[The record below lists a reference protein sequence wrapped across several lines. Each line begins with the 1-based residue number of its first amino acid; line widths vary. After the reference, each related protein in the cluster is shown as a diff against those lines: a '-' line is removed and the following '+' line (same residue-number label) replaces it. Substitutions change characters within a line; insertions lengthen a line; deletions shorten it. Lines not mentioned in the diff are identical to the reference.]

1 MRAIIPLP
9 DRRPGRTEI
18 AMSGADFGQF
28 VNSFFPVH
36 VSPPSVMRHA
46 AFLLVG
52 SLLLTGSAL
61 AKDAPLR
68 TAEQRFSSLS
78 AAEEP
83 SFRRHVVP
91 LISRAGCSGREC
103 HGSFQGRGGFQLSL
117 FGYDFEKDHKQM
129 TVNADGDEKQ
139 VRINREQPEKSL
151 LLTKGTNEEAHKGK
165 ERYKKGSWE
174 YNLMLKWIQAGA
186 KSDVEA
192 TGEFGHLEITPKEIV
207 FKRPGEKVQLRVLA
221 HWKDGTVED
230 VTQLTRFR
238 SNDDSVSTISATG
251 MVEAKDKGDTH
262 IVAFYDNG
270 VHPIPVMLPVSDKVG
285 PKYPQVATASKVD
298 ELVVGKL
305 RKLGIVPS
313 ETCTDT
319 EFLRRVS
326 LDLVGTLPTPDQITS
341 FLADKSPSKRA
352 AKIDELLKTP
362 AYAAWWATKLSDFL
376 GNNPRVLRGNGQNN
390 YGERFSRQW
399 YDWMKERIA
408 KNEPYDQMMAG
419 IILATGRT
427 KPGQTYEEFARE
439 MSGYFRTENPLNF
452 VERPNMPYFWQR
464 SNLQKAEEKA
474 LAFSHSFLGVRIECA
489 QCHKHPFDQWTQND
503 FKSFQAFFEGVRYA
517 SKGGGGKSAAPGE
530 TVTYASLTKEIR
542 DAVPASTNKNQNMQ
556 RELAAEFEKRVKA
569 GEPAPWQEVFAE
581 VRDTKGKLSE
591 REIERMKK
599 QNPNFDGRVLT
610 PKILGGEE
618 VMLKEFPDP
627 RAPLM
632 EWLRSPKNPYFAKA
646 WVNRVWAT
654 YFHRGLVEPADDMNL
669 ANPPV
674 NEELMDYLAD
684 GFVKSGYNMAWLH
697 KEVLT
702 SATYQRSWKPNDTN
716 KGDEKNFSRFVIRRL
731 PAEVVVDGITQATL
745 STERIGKFR
754 DEIEA
759 RAIGPNANAG
769 RAGNGGKGGGSNYSL
784 NIFGK
789 PVRETNCDCERTTD
803 PTLLQTLFTRNDP
816 ELLNALEQSKGAGW
830 VDEIRKA
837 TTTASPA
844 RAKGDIAQL
853 EGLIRKMEFKLKENP
868 ARREQM
874 EAELKAAKEKLA
886 KLQPS
891 PAATKPTTA
900 NLDDYINLVFLRTVS
915 RPPTATEIEK
925 ARADLAAATSPSE
938 GVRELLWAMLNTREF
953 MVNH

>member
-1 MRAIIPLP
+1 
-9 DRRPGRTEI
+9 
-18 AMSGADFGQF
+18 
-28 VNSFFPVH
+28 
-36 VSPPSVMRHA
+36 MRHA
-46 AFLLVG
+46 APLLIL
-52 SLLLTGSAL
+52 SLVLTGSVL

-68 TAEQRFSSLS
+68 TAEQRFTHLT

-91 LISRAGCSGREC
+91 LISRAGCNGREC
-103 HGSFQGRGGFQLSL
+103 HGSFQGRGGFELSL
-117 FGYDFEKDHKQM
+117 FGYDFDKDLKEM
-129 TVNADGDEKQ
+129 TQDADGGEKS
-139 VRINREQPEKSL
+139 VRINKEAPTKSL

-174 YNLMLKWIQAGA
+174 YNLMLKWIQGGA

-251 MVEAKDKGDTH
+251 LVESKDKGDTH

-270 VHPIPVMLPVSDKVG
+270 VHPVPVMLPVSDKVG
-285 PKYPQVATASKVD
+285 AKYPQVATGSKVD
-298 ELVVGKL
+298 ELVVAKL

-313 ETCTDT
+313 ATCTDT

-326 LDLVGTLPTPDQITS
+326 LDLIGTLPTPDEITS

-352 AKIDELLKTP
+352 AKVDELLKTP
-362 AYAAWWATKLSDFL
+362 AYAAWWTTKLSDFL
-376 GNNPRVLRGNGQNN
+376 GNNARVLRGNGQIN

-399 YDWMKERIA
+399 YDWMKERVA

-419 IILATGRT
+419 IILASGRT
-427 KPGQTYEEFARE
+427 KEGQSYEEFSKE
-439 MSGYFRTENPLNF
+439 MSGYFRAESPLNF
-452 VERPNMPYFWQR
+452 ADRATMPYFWQR
-464 SNLQKAEEKA
+464 QNLQKAEEKA

-489 QCHKHPFDQWTQND
+489 QCHKHPFDQWTMND
-503 FKSFQAFFEGVRYA
+503 FKSFQAFFEGVKYGN
-517 SKGGGGKSAAPGE
+517 KPTPKSSDE
-530 TVTYASLTKEIR
+530 KITYVSLTKEIR
-542 DAVPASTNKNQNMQ
+542 EAIPASTNKNANIQ

-581 VRDTKGKLSE
+581 ARDQRKLSQ
-591 REIERMKK
+591 RELEQMKK
-599 QNPNFDGRVLT
+599 RNPNFDGRVLT
-610 PKILGGEE
+610 PKVLGGEE

-646 WVNRVWAT
+646 WVNRVWAS

-684 GFVKSGYNMAWLH
+684 GFVKHGYNMAWLH
-697 KEVLT
+697 KEILT
-702 SATYQRSWKPNDTN
+702 SATYQRSWQPNDTN
-716 KGDEKNFSRFVIRRL
+716 KHDEKNFSRFVLRRL

-745 STERIGKFR
+745 ATTRIGKFR
-754 DEIEA
+754 DEIET
-759 RAIGPNANAG
+759 RAIGPTANAG
-769 RAGNGGKGGGSNYSL
+769 RNGKGASTYSL

-816 ELLNALEQSKGAGW
+816 ELLAALEQSKGAAW

-837 TTTASPA
+837 TTPA
-844 RAKGDIAQL
+844 NAARSKGDIAQL
-853 EGLIRKMEFKLKENP
+853 ESLIRKLESKLKDSTG
-868 ARREQM
+868 RREQF
-874 EAELKAAKEKLA
+874 EAELKSAKDKLA
-886 KLQPS
+886 KLVPS
-891 PAATKPTTA
+891 PATAKPTPA
-900 NLDDYINLVFLRTVS
+900 NLDDYITQVFLRTVS
-915 RPPTATEIEK
+915 RPPTATEFEK
-925 ARADLAAATSPSE
+925 ARADLTAANSTAE

>member
-1 MRAIIPLP
+1 
-9 DRRPGRTEI
+9 
-18 AMSGADFGQF
+18 
-28 VNSFFPVH
+28 
-36 VSPPSVMRHA
+36 MRHA
-46 AFLLVG
+46 ALLLIG
-52 SLLLTGSAL
+52 SLLLTGSVL

-68 TAEQRFSSLS
+68 TAEQRFANLA

-91 LISRAGCSGREC
+91 LVSRAGCNGREC
-103 HGSFQGRGGFQLSL
+103 HGAFAGQGGFQLSL
-117 FGYDFEKDHKQM
+117 FGYDFDKDLKEM
-129 TVNADGDEKQ
+129 TQDADGGEKEL
-139 VRINREQPEKSL
+139 RINKENPAKSL

-192 TGEFGHLEITPKEIV
+192 TGDFGHLEITPKEIV
-207 FKRPGEKVQLRVLA
+207 FKKPGDKVQIRVLA

-238 SNDDSVSTISATG
+238 SNDDSVSVISPTG
-251 MVEAKDKGDTH
+251 LVEAKDKGDTH

-270 VHPIPVMLPVSDKVG
+270 VHPIPVMLPVSDQVG
-285 PKYPQVATASKVD
+285 PKYPKLATASKVD
-298 ELVVGKL
+298 EHVVGKL

-326 LDLVGTLPTPDQITS
+326 LDLVGTLPTPDEITS
-341 FLADKSPSKRA
+341 FLADKSPSKRS
-352 AKIDELLKTP
+352 AKIDQLLKTP

-427 KPGQTYEEFARE
+427 KPDQTYEEFARE
-439 MSGYFRTENPLNF
+439 MSGYFRAENPLNF

-464 SNLQKAEEKA
+464 QNLQKAEEKA

-503 FKSFQAFFEGVRYA
+503 FKSFQAFFEGVTYS
-517 SKGGGGKSAAPGE
+517 SKPLPKGSEEK
-530 TVTYASLTKEIR
+530 VTYASLTKEIR
-542 DAVPASTNKNQNMQ
+542 ALVPPDPKGGNNQKA
-556 RELAAEFEKRVKA
+556 LGAEFEKRVKA
-569 GEPAPWQEVFAE
+569 GEPAPWQEVFATIKDG
-581 VRDTKGKLSE
+581 RKLSE
-591 REIERMKK
+591 REIEQMKK
-599 QNPNFDGRVLT
+599 RNPNFDGRVMT

-632 EWLRSPKNPYFAKA
+632 QWLRSAKNPYFAKA

-684 GFVKSGYNMAWLH
+684 GFVKNGFNMVWLH
-697 KEVLT
+697 KEILN

-716 KGDEKNFSRFVIRRL
+716 KGDDKNFSRFVIRRL

-754 DEIEA
+754 DDIET

-769 RAGNGGKGGGSNYSL
+769 RAGKGASNYSL

-853 EGLIRKMEFKLKENP
+853 EGLIRKLEFKLKENP
-868 ARREQM
+868 DRREQM
-874 EAELKAAKEKLA
+874 AAELKGAKEKLA
-886 KLQPS
+886 KLQPA
-891 PAATKPTTA
+891 PTATKPTTA
-900 NLDDYINLVFLRTVS
+900 HVDDYINQVFLRTVS

-925 ARADLAAATSPSE
+925 ARADLAAATSPAE

>member
-1 MRAIIPLP
+1 MRTA
-9 DRRPGRTEI
+9 
-18 AMSGADFGQF
+18 A
-28 VNSFFPVH
+28 SFLIGTL
-36 VSPPSVMRHA
+36 A
-46 AFLLVG
+46 LTATLV
-52 SLLLTGSAL
+52 

-68 TAEQRFSSLS
+68 TPEQRFADISK
-78 AAEEP
+78 AEEP

-91 LISRAGCSGREC
+91 LISRAGCNGREC

-117 FGYDFEKDHKQM
+117 FGYDFDKDLKQM

-139 VRINREQPEKSL
+139 VRIDREHPEKSL
-151 LLTKGTNEEAHKGK
+151 LLTKGTNEEPHKGK

-174 YNLMLKWIQAGA
+174 YNLMLKWIKGGA
-186 KSDVEA
+186 KADVEA
-192 TGEFGHLEITPKEIV
+192 TGDFDRLEITPQEIV
-207 FKRPGEKVQLRVLA
+207 FKKAGDKVQLRVLA

-238 SNDDSVSTISATG
+238 SNDDSVSTISLSG
-251 MVEAKDKGDTH
+251 VVEAKDKGDTH

-270 VHPIPVMLPVSDKVG
+270 VHPISVMLPVSDKVG
-285 PKYPQVATASKVD
+285 PKYPKVATASKVD
-298 ELVVGKL
+298 EQVVGKL
-305 RKLGIVPS
+305 QKLGIIPS
-313 ETCTDT
+313 EICTDT

-326 LDLVGTLPTPDQITS
+326 LDLTGTLPTPDQITA
-341 FLADKSPSKRA
+341 FLSDKSAGKRT
-352 AKIDELLKTP
+352 AKVDELLKTP
-362 AYAAWWATKLSDFL
+362 AYAAWWTTKLSDFL

-390 YGERFSRQW
+390 YGDRFSRQW
-399 YDWMKERIA
+399 YDWMKERVA

-439 MSGYFRTENPLNF
+439 MSGYFRAENPLNF
-452 VERPNMPYFWQR
+452 AERPNMPYFWQR
-464 SNLQKAEEKA
+464 QNLQKAEEKA

-503 FKSFQAFFEGVRYA
+503 FKSFQAFFEGVSFG
-517 SKGGGGKSAAPGE
+517 SKGGGGGKGGGGAPGTPGE
-530 TVTYASLTKEIR
+530 TVTYASLTKAIK
-542 DAVPASTNKNQNMQ
+542 DAVPPDPKGGNNQKA
-556 RELAAEFEKRVKA
+556 LGGEFERRVKA
-569 GEPAPWQEVFAE
+569 GEPAPWQEVYAT
-581 VRDTKGKLSE
+581 VRDSKGKLSE
-591 REIERMKK
+591 RELEQMKK
-599 QNPNFDGRVLT
+599 KNPNFDGRVMT
-610 PKILGGEE
+610 PRVLGGEE
-618 VMLKEFPDP
+618 VMLKEYPDP

-632 EWLRSPKNPYFAKA
+632 DWLRSAKNPYFAKA

-674 NEELMDYLAD
+674 NEGLMDYLAE
-684 GFVKSGYNMAWLH
+684 GFVKNGYNMAWLH
-697 KEVLT
+697 REILN

-716 KGDEKNFSRFVIRRL
+716 KNDEKNFSRFVIRRL

-745 STERIGKFR
+745 GSERLASFR
-754 DEIEA
+754 DDIEN

-769 RAGNGGKGGGSNYSL
+769 KGGKGASNYSL

-816 ELLNALEQSKGAGW
+816 ELLGALEQAKGGAFIEE
-830 VDEIRKA
+830 VRKA
-837 TTTASPA
+837 TSPA
-844 RAKGDIAQL
+844 QSRNKGDNKNDPGQL
-853 EGLIRKMEFKLKENP
+853 EGLIRKLETKLKDNP
-868 ARREQM
+868 ERKELQ
-874 EAELKAAKEKLA
+874 AELKEAKDRLA
-886 KLQPS
+886 KIQPS
-891 PAATKPTTA
+891 PSAEKRAPA
-900 NLDDYINLVFLRTVS
+900 SADDYITQVFLRTVS

-925 ARADLAAATSPSE
+925 ARVDIGAANSTSE

>member
-1 MRAIIPLP
+1 MRPPAILLAIFL
-9 DRRPGRTEI
+9 
-18 AMSGADFGQF
+18 
-28 VNSFFPVH
+28 
-36 VSPPSVMRHA
+36 VSASV
-46 AFLLVG
+46 
-52 SLLLTGSAL
+52 SLG
-61 AKDAPLR
+61 KDAPLR
-68 TAEQRFSSLS
+68 TPEERFASL
-78 AAEEP
+78 AKAEEP

-117 FGYDFEKDHKQM
+117 FGYDFDKDWKQL

-151 LLTKGTNEEAHKGK
+151 LLTKGTNEEPHKGK

-174 YNLMLKWIQAGA
+174 YNLMLKWIQTGA

-192 TGEFGHLEITPKEIV
+192 TGDFERLEIFPKEIV
-207 FKRPGEKVQLRVLA
+207 FKRLGEKVQLRVLA

-238 SNDDSVSTISATG
+238 SNDDSVSTISMTG
-251 MVEAKDKGDTH
+251 VVEAKDRGDTH

-270 VHPIPVMLPVSDKVG
+270 VHPIPVILPVSDKTG
-285 PKYPQVATASKVD
+285 SKYPRLATPSKVD
-298 ELVVGKL
+298 EMVVAKL
-305 RKLGIVPS
+305 QKLGIVPS
-313 ETCTDT
+313 EACTDT

-326 LDLVGTLPTPDQITS
+326 LDVTGTLPTPDQITA
-341 FLADKSPSKRA
+341 FLSDKSPSKRA
-352 AKIDELLKTP
+352 AKVDELLKTP

-399 YDWMKERIA
+399 YDWMNQRIA

-439 MSGYFRTENPLNF
+439 MSGYFRAENPLSF
-452 VERPNMPYFWQR
+452 AERPNMPYFWQR
-464 SNLQKAEEKA
+464 QNLQKAEEKA

-503 FKSFQAFFEGVRYA
+503 FKSFQAFFEGVSYG
-517 SKGGGGKSAAPGE
+517 SKGGGGKGAPGVPGE
-530 TVTYASLTKEIR
+530 TVTYASLTKEIKE
-542 DAVPASTNKNQNMQ
+542 AVPPDPKGGNNQKA
-556 RELAAEFEKRVKA
+556 LGSEFERRVKA
-569 GEPAPWQEVFAE
+569 GEPAPWQEVYATI
-581 VRDTKGKLSE
+581 RDSKSKLSE
-591 REIERMKK
+591 REIEQMKK
-599 QNPNFDGRVLT
+599 RNPNFDGRVLT
-610 PKILGGEE
+610 PRVLGGEE
-618 VMLKEFPDP
+618 VMLKEYPDP

-674 NEELMDYLAD
+674 NEELMDYLAS
-684 GFVKSGYNMAWLH
+684 GFVKNGYNMAWLH
-697 KEVLT
+697 KEILN

-716 KGDEKNFSRFVIRRL
+716 KNDEKNFSRFVIRRL

-745 STERIGKFR
+745 GSERIATFR
-754 DEIEA
+754 DDIEN

-769 RAGNGGKGGGSNYSL
+769 RSGKGASNYSL

-816 ELLNALEQSKGAGW
+816 ELLSALEQAKGGAF
-830 VDEIRKA
+830 VEEVRKA
-837 TTTASPA
+837 TGGSQN
-844 RAKGDIAQL
+844 RNKGEVAQL
-853 EGLIRKMEFKLKENP
+853 EPLIRKLEMKLKDNP
-868 ARREQM
+868 ERKDLA
-874 EAELKAAKEKLA
+874 AELKQAKERLGKM
-886 KLQPS
+886 QP
-891 PAATKPTTA
+891 TA
-900 NLDDYINLVFLRTVS
+900 GDKRAPVNADDYITQVFLRTVS

-925 ARADLAAATSPSE
+925 ARADIAAANSPSE

>member
-1 MRAIIPLP
+1 MRNVL
-9 DRRPGRTEI
+9 
-18 AMSGADFGQF
+18 
-28 VNSFFPVH
+28 
-36 VSPPSVMRHA
+36 A
-46 AFLLVG
+46 ALLGFLTLTF
-52 SLLLTGSAL
+52 SLA
-61 AKDAPLR
+61 AKDAPFR
-68 TAEQRFSSLS
+68 TPEQRFTDLTK
-78 AAEEP
+78 AEEP

-91 LISRAGCSGREC
+91 LISRAGCNGREC

-117 FGYDFEKDHKQM
+117 FGYDFDKDLKQM

-139 VRINREQPEKSL
+139 VRINRELPEKSL
-151 LLTKGTNEEAHKGK
+151 LLTKGTNEEPHKGK

-174 YNLMLKWIQAGA
+174 YNMVLKWIQRGA

-192 TGEFGHLEITPKEIV
+192 TGDFDRLEISPKEVV
-207 FKRPGEKVQLRVLA
+207 FKKAGDKVQLRVLA
-221 HWKDGTVED
+221 YWKDGTVED

-238 SNDDSVSTISATG
+238 SNDDSVSTISLSGVA
-251 MVEAKDKGDTH
+251 EAKDKGDTQ

-270 VHPIPVMLPVSDKVG
+270 VHPVSVMLPVSEKVG
-285 PKYPQVATASKVD
+285 PKYPKLATASKVD
-298 ELVVGKL
+298 EHVVTKL
-305 RKLGIVPS
+305 AKLGIIPS

-326 LDLVGTLPTPDQITS
+326 LDLVGTLPTPDEINS
-341 FLADKSPSKRA
+341 FLADKSPTKRA
-352 AKIDELLKTP
+352 TKIDELLKTP

-376 GNNPRVLRGNGQNN
+376 GNNARVLRGNGQNN
-390 YGERFSRQW
+390 YGDKFSRQW
-399 YDWMKERIA
+399 YDWMQQRLA

-419 IILATGRT
+419 IILASGRT

-439 MSGYFRTENPLNF
+439 MSGYFRDEKPLNF
-452 VERPNMPYFWQR
+452 ADRPNMPYFWQR
-464 SNLQKAEEKA
+464 QNLQKAEEKA

-503 FKSFQAFFEGVRYA
+503 FKSFQAFFEGVTYG
-517 SKGGGGKSAAPGE
+517 SKGGGGKGAPSVPGE
-530 TVTYASLTKEIR
+530 AVTFASLTKEIK
-542 DAVPASTNKNQNMQ
+542 DAVPADPKNGNNQKA
-556 RELAAEFEKRVKA
+556 LGGEFERRVKA
-569 GEPAPWQEVFAE
+569 GEPAPWQEVYAT
-581 VRDTKGKLSE
+581 VRDSKGKLSE
-591 REIERMKK
+591 REIEQMKK
-599 QNPNFDGRVLT
+599 KNPNFEGRVLT
-610 PKILGGEE
+610 PRILGGEE

-632 EWLRSPKNPYFAKA
+632 DWLRSAKNPYFAKA
-646 WVNRVWAT
+646 WVNRVWAS

-674 NEELMDYLAD
+674 NGELMDYLAE

-697 KEVLT
+697 KEVLN

-716 KGDEKNFSRFVIRRL
+716 KNDEKNFSRFVIRRL

-745 STERIGKFR
+745 GSERLVAFR
-754 DEIEA
+754 DDIEN

-769 RAGNGGKGGGSNYSL
+769 KGVKGASNYSL

-816 ELLNALEQSKGAGW
+816 ELLSALEQAKGGGFIE
-830 VDEIRKA
+830 EIRKA
-837 TTTASPA
+837 TSPA
-844 RAKGDIAQL
+844 QGRNKGDKLDAGKVEELIKKL
-853 EGLIRKMEFKLKENP
+853 ESKMKVNPGNKETVAALKE
-868 ARREQM
+868 
-874 EAELKAAKEKLA
+874 AKERLA

-891 PAATKPTTA
+891 PVAEKRAPVNADT
-900 NLDDYINLVFLRTVS
+900 YITQVFLRTVS

-925 ARADLAAATSPSE
+925 ARVDIAAANSTAE

>member
-1 MRAIIPLP
+1 
-9 DRRPGRTEI
+9 
-18 AMSGADFGQF
+18 
-28 VNSFFPVH
+28 
-36 VSPPSVMRHA
+36 MRHA
-46 AFLLVG
+46 ALLLVQ
-52 SLLLTGSAL
+52 SLILTGSVY
-61 AKDAPLR
+61 AKEAPLR
-68 TAEQRFSSLS
+68 TPEQRFGSLA

-117 FGYDFEKDHKQM
+117 FGYDFDKDHKQM

-151 LLTKGTNEEAHKGK
+151 LLTKGTNEEPHKGK

-174 YNLMLKWIQAGA
+174 YNLMLKWIKAGA
-186 KSDVEA
+186 KADVEA
-192 TGEFGHLEITPKEIV
+192 TGEFSHLEITPKEIV
-207 FKRPGEKVQLRVLA
+207 FKKTGEKVQLRVLA

-238 SNDDSVSTISATG
+238 SNDDSVSVISPAG
-251 MVEAKDKGDTH
+251 VVEAKDKGDTH

-285 PKYPQVATASKVD
+285 TKYPKLASASGSKVD
-298 ELVVGKL
+298 EHVTAKL
-305 RKLGIVPS
+305 QKLGIIPS
-313 ETCTDT
+313 EVCTDT
-319 EFLRRVS
+319 EFLRRVT
-326 LDLVGTLPTPDQITS
+326 LDLIGTLPTPDEVTS
-341 FLADKSPSKRA
+341 FLADKSANKRA
-352 AKIDELLKTP
+352 AKVDQLLKTP

-376 GNNPRVLRGNGQNN
+376 GNNARVLRGNGQNN
-390 YGERFSRQW
+390 YGDRFSRQW

-439 MSGYFRTENPLNF
+439 MSSYFRSENPVTF
-452 VERPNMPYFWQR
+452 AERPNMPYFWQR

-503 FKSFQAFFEGVRYA
+503 FKSFQAFFEGVSYGN
-517 SKGGGGKSAAPGE
+517 KGGGGKGAPGVPGE
-530 TVTYASLTKEIR
+530 TVTYASLQKEIR

-569 GEPAPWQEVFAE
+569 GEPAPWQEVFAT
-581 VRDTKGKLSE
+581 VRPPSKISP
-591 REIERMKK
+591 RELEQMKK
-599 QNPNFDGRVLT
+599 KNPNFDGRVLT
-610 PKILGGEE
+610 PKVLGGEE
-618 VMLKEFPDP
+618 VMLNEFPDP

-632 EWLRSPKNPYFAKA
+632 EWLRSAKNPYFAKA

-674 NEELMDYLAD
+674 NEALMDYLAD
-684 GFVKSGYNMAWLH
+684 GFVAKGYDMAWLH
-697 KEVLT
+697 REILT

-716 KGDEKNFSRFVIRRL
+716 RNDEKNFSRFVIRRL

-745 STERIGKFR
+745 GSERIGKFR
-754 DEIEA
+754 DEIES

-769 RAGNGGKGGGSNYSL
+769 RAGNGKGGSNYSL

-816 ELLNALEQSKGAGW
+816 EVLSALDQGKGGAF
-830 VDEIRKA
+830 VEEVRKA
-837 TTTASPA
+837 TAPPSS
-844 RAKGDIAQL
+844 RKGDKADAVQLQGFIAKA
-853 EGLIRKMEFKLKENP
+853 ESKLKSSPDNKGL
-868 ARREQM
+868 Q
-874 EAELKAAKEKLA
+874 AELKQAKEKLA
-886 KLQPS
+886 KLQGG
-891 PAATKPTTA
+891 PAPEEKRAPINA
-900 NLDDYINLVFLRTVS
+900 DEYITQVFLRTVS
-915 RPPTATEIEK
+915 RPPTASEFEK
-925 ARADLAAATSPSE
+925 ARADLAAASSPAE

>member
-1 MRAIIPLP
+1 MRP
-9 DRRPGRTEI
+9 
-18 AMSGADFGQF
+18 
-28 VNSFFPVH
+28 
-36 VSPPSVMRHA
+36 A
-46 AFLLVG
+46 ALLLVG
-52 SLLLTGSAL
+52 SLVLTGSVL

-91 LISRAGCSGREC
+91 LISRAGCNGREC
-103 HGSFQGRGGFQLSL
+103 HGSFQGRGGFELSL
-117 FGYDFEKDHKQM
+117 FGYDFEKDLKEM
-129 TVNADGDEKQ
+129 TQDADGGEKQ
-139 VRINREQPEKSL
+139 VRINREHPEKSL
-151 LLTKGTNEEAHKGK
+151 LLLKGTNEEPHKGK

-192 TGEFGHLEITPKEIV
+192 TGEFGRLEVTPKEIV
-207 FKRPGEKVQLRVLA
+207 FKRAGEKVQLRVLA

-251 MVEAKDKGDTH
+251 LVESKDKGDTH

-270 VHPIPVMLPVSDKVG
+270 VTPIPVMLPVSDKVG
-285 PKYPQVATASKVD
+285 PKYPPVATASKVD
-298 ELVVGKL
+298 ELVVEKL

-313 ETCTDT
+313 GVCTDT

-326 LDLVGTLPTPDQITS
+326 LDLIGTLPTPDEITR
-341 FLADKSPSKRA
+341 FLADNSAGKRA
-352 AKIDELLKTP
+352 AKVDELLKTP
-362 AYAAWWATKLSDFL
+362 AYAAWWTTKLSDFL
-376 GNNPRVLRGNGQNN
+376 GNNARVLRGNGQNN

-399 YDWMKERIA
+399 YDWMKERVA
-408 KNEPYDQMMAG
+408 RNEPYDQMMAG
-419 IILATGRT
+419 IILASGRT
-427 KPGQTYEEFARE
+427 KEGQTYEEFAKE
-439 MSGYFRTENPLNF
+439 MSGYFRAENPLNF
-452 VERPNMPYFWQR
+452 AERPTMPYFWQR
-464 SNLQKAEEKA
+464 QNLQKAEEKA

-489 QCHKHPFDQWTQND
+489 QCHKHPFDQWTKDD
-503 FKSFQAFFEGVRYA
+503 FKSFQAFFEGVRYG
-517 SKGGGGKSAAPGE
+517 SKPAGRDSNEKI
-530 TVTYASLTKEIR
+530 TYASLTKEIR
-542 DAVPASTNKNQNMQ
+542 EAIPASTNKNANMQ

-581 VRDTKGKLSE
+581 VRDMRKLSD
-591 REIERMKK
+591 RDLERMKK

-646 WVNRVWAT
+646 WVNRVWAS

-674 NEELMDYLAD
+674 NEALMDFLAE

-697 KEVLT
+697 KEIIT
-702 SATYQRSWKPNDTN
+702 SATYQRSWQPNDTN
-716 KGDEKNFSRFVIRRL
+716 KHDEKNFSRFVLRRL

-754 DEIEA
+754 DDIES

-853 EGLIRKMEFKLKENP
+853 EALIRKMEFKLKENP
-868 ARREQM
+868 ERREQI
-874 EAELKAAKEKLA
+874 EAELKGAKEKLA
-886 KLQPS
+886 KLLPS
-891 PAATKPTTA
+891 PTATKPATA
-900 NLDDYINLVFLRTVS
+900 NLDDFISQVFLRTVS

-925 ARADLAAATSPSE
+925 ARADLAAANSPAE

>member
-1 MRAIIPLP
+1 MRLPAI
-9 DRRPGRTEI
+9 
-18 AMSGADFGQF
+18 
-28 VNSFFPVH
+28 
-36 VSPPSVMRHA
+36 
-46 AFLLVG
+46 
-52 SLLLTGSAL
+52 LLTFTLVNASVSL

-68 TAEQRFSSLS
+68 TPEERFASL
-78 AAEEP
+78 AKAEEP

-117 FGYDFEKDHKQM
+117 FGYDFEKDWKQL

-139 VRINREQPEKSL
+139 VRINREHPEKSL
-151 LLTKGTNEEAHKGK
+151 LLTKGTNEEPHKGK

-174 YNLMLKWIQAGA
+174 YNLMLKWIQTGA

-192 TGEFGHLEITPKEIV
+192 TGDFDRLEIFPKEIV

-221 HWKDGTVED
+221 HWKDGAVED

-238 SNDDSVSTISATG
+238 SNDDSVSTISMTG
-251 MVEAKDKGDTH
+251 VVEAKERGDTH

-270 VHPIPVMLPVSDKVG
+270 VHPIPVILPVSDQTG
-285 PKYPQVATASKVD
+285 SKYPRVAVSSKVD
-298 ELVVGKL
+298 ELVLGKL
-305 RKLGIVPS
+305 QKLGILPS
-313 ETCTDT
+313 EVCTDT

-326 LDLVGTLPTPDQITS
+326 LDVTGTLPTPGQITA
-341 FLADKSPSKRA
+341 FLSDKSPSKRA
-352 AKIDELLKTP
+352 AKVEELLKTP

-390 YGERFSRQW
+390 YGDKFSRQW
-399 YDWMKERIA
+399 YDWMSQRLA

-439 MSGYFRTENPLNF
+439 MSGYFRAENPLSF
-452 VERPNMPYFWQR
+452 ADRPNMPYFWQR
-464 SNLQKAEEKA
+464 QNLQKAEEKA

-503 FKSFQAFFEGVRYA
+503 FKSFQAFFEGVSYGT
-517 SKGGGGKSAAPGE
+517 KGGGGKGSPSVPGE
-530 TVTYASLTKEIR
+530 TVTFASLTKEIK
-542 DAVPASTNKNQNMQ
+542 DAVPADPKGGNNQKA
-556 RELAAEFEKRVKA
+556 LGSEFERRVKA
-569 GEPAPWQEVFAE
+569 GEPAPWQEVFATT
-581 VRDTKGKLSE
+581 RDAKGKLSE
-591 REIERMKK
+591 REIEQMKK
-599 QNPNFDGRVLT
+599 KNPNFDGRVLT
-610 PKILGGEE
+610 PRVLGGEA

-674 NEELMDYLAD
+674 NEELMDYLAT
-684 GFVKSGYNMAWLH
+684 GFVKHGYNMAWLH
-697 KEVLT
+697 KEILT
-702 SATYQRSWKPNDTN
+702 SATYQRSWKPNATN
-716 KGDEKNFSRFVIRRL
+716 KNDEKNFSRFVIRRL

-745 STERIGKFR
+745 GSERIAAFR
-754 DEIEA
+754 DDIEN

-769 RAGNGGKGGGSNYSL
+769 RGGKGASNYSL

-816 ELLNALEQSKGAGW
+816 ELLSALEQAKGGAF
-830 VDEIRKA
+830 VQEVRKA
-837 TTTASPA
+837 TAPAAS
-844 RAKGDIAQL
+844 AKGRGDAAQL
-853 EGLIRKMEFKLKENP
+853 EQVIRKLEGKLSQTPGIKTL
-868 ARREQM
+868 
-874 EAELKAAKEKLA
+874 EAELKQAKEKLA
-886 KLQPS
+886 KIQPVE
-891 PAATKPTTA
+891 PAKPAPA
-900 NLDDYINLVFLRTVS
+900 NTDDFIAQVFLRTVS

-925 ARADLAAATSPSE
+925 ARADVAAASTPAD
-938 GVRELLWAMLNTREF
+938 GIRELLWAMLNTREF

>member
-1 MRAIIPLP
+1 MRP
-9 DRRPGRTEI
+9 
-18 AMSGADFGQF
+18 
-28 VNSFFPVH
+28 
-36 VSPPSVMRHA
+36 A
-46 AFLLVG
+46 ACLLVG
-52 SLLLTGSAL
+52 SLVLTGSVL

-91 LISRAGCSGREC
+91 LISRAGCNGREC
-103 HGSFQGRGGFQLSL
+103 HGSFQGRGGFELSL
-117 FGYDFEKDHKQM
+117 FGYDFEKDLKEM
-129 TVNADGDEKQ
+129 TQDADGGEKQ
-139 VRINREQPEKSL
+139 VRINREHPEKSL
-151 LLTKGTNEEAHKGK
+151 LLLKGTNEEPHKGK

-174 YNLMLKWIQAGA
+174 YNLMLKWIGAGA

-192 TGEFGHLEITPKEIV
+192 TGEFGHLEVTPKEIV
-207 FKRPGEKVQLRVLA
+207 FKRAGEKVQLRVLA

-251 MVEAKDKGDTH
+251 LVESKDKGDTH

-270 VHPIPVMLPVSDKVG
+270 VTPIPVMLPVSDKVG
-285 PKYPQVATASKVD
+285 PKYPPVATASKVD
-298 ELVVGKL
+298 ELVVEKL

-313 ETCTDT
+313 GVCTDT

-326 LDLVGTLPTPDQITS
+326 LDLIGTLPTPDEITR
-341 FLADKSPSKRA
+341 FLADKSAGKRA
-352 AKIDELLKTP
+352 AKVDELLKTP
-362 AYAAWWATKLSDFL
+362 AYAAWWTTKLSDFL
-376 GNNPRVLRGNGQNN
+376 GNNARVLRGNGQNN

-399 YDWMKERIA
+399 YDWMKERVA
-408 KNEPYDQMMAG
+408 RNEPYDQMMAG
-419 IILATGRT
+419 IILASGRT
-427 KPGQTYEEFARE
+427 KEGQTYEEFAKE
-439 MSGYFRTENPLNF
+439 MSGYFRAENPLNF
-452 VERPNMPYFWQR
+452 AERPTMPYFWQR
-464 SNLQKAEEKA
+464 QNLQKAEEKA

-489 QCHKHPFDQWTQND
+489 QCHKHPFDQWTKDD
-503 FKSFQAFFEGVRYA
+503 FKSFQAFFEGVRYG
-517 SKGGGGKSAAPGE
+517 SKPAGRDSNEKI
-530 TVTYASLTKEIR
+530 TYASLTKEIR
-542 DAVPASTNKNQNMQ
+542 EAVPPDPKGGNNQKA
-556 RELAAEFEKRVKA
+556 LGAEFEKRVKA

-581 VRDTKGKLSE
+581 VRDQRKLSD
-591 REIERMKK
+591 RELERMKR

-646 WVNRVWAT
+646 WVNRVWAS

-674 NEELMDYLAD
+674 NEALMDFLAE

-697 KEVLT
+697 KEILT
-702 SATYQRSWKPNDTN
+702 SATYQRSWQPNDTN
-716 KGDEKNFSRFVIRRL
+716 KHDEKNFSRFVLRRL

-754 DEIEA
+754 DDIES

-769 RAGNGGKGGGSNYSL
+769 RGGKGASNYSL

-816 ELLNALEQSKGAGW
+816 ELLNALEQSKGSAW
-830 VDEIRKA
+830 VEEVRKA
-837 TTTASPA
+837 TTTVSAP

-868 ARREQM
+868 ERREQI
-874 EAELKAAKEKLA
+874 EAELKGAKEKLA
-886 KLQPS
+886 KLLPS
-891 PAATKPTTA
+891 PTATKPTTA
-900 NLDDYINLVFLRTVS
+900 NLDDFISQVFLRTVS

-925 ARADLAAATSPSE
+925 ARADLAAANSPAE

>member
-1 MRAIIPLP
+1 MR
-9 DRRPGRTEI
+9 
-18 AMSGADFGQF
+18 
-28 VNSFFPVH
+28 FP
-36 VSPPSVMRHA
+36 A
-46 AFLLVG
+46 LLLV
-52 SLLLTGSAL
+52 SSALATGPAL
-61 AKDAPLR
+61 AKDAPFR
-68 TAEQRFSSLS
+68 TAEQRFADL
-78 AAEEP
+78 AKAEEP

-91 LISRAGCSGREC
+91 LVSRAGCNGREC
-103 HGSFQGRGGFQLSL
+103 HGAFAGQGGFQLSL
-117 FGYDFEKDHKQM
+117 FGYDFDKDLKEM
-129 TVNADGDEKQ
+129 TQDADGGEKEL
-139 VRINREQPEKSL
+139 RINKENPAKSL

-192 TGEFGHLEITPKEIV
+192 TGEFGRLEVTPKEIV
-207 FKRPGEKVQLRVLA
+207 FKRAGEKVQLRVLA

-238 SNDDSVSTISATG
+238 SNDDSVSTISPTG
-251 MVEAKDKGDTH
+251 LVEAKEKGDTH

-285 PKYPQVATASKVD
+285 PKYPQVASASKVD
-298 ELVVGKL
+298 ELVIGKL

-326 LDLVGTLPTPDQITS
+326 LDLVGTLPTPDQITA

-352 AKIDELLKTP
+352 AKVDELLKTP

-376 GNNPRVLRGNGQNN
+376 GNNPRTLRGNGAQNN
-390 YGERFSRQW
+390 GERFSRQW
-399 YDWMKERIA
+399 YDWLAHRIA

-427 KPGQTYEEFARE
+427 KPEQTYEEFARE
-439 MSGYFRTENPLNF
+439 MSSYFRAESPANF
-452 VERPNMPYFWQR
+452 VERPNMPYFWHRQ
-464 SNLQKAEEKA
+464 NLQKAEEKA

-503 FKSFQAFFEGVRYA
+503 FKSFQAFFEGVNFG
-517 SKGGGGKSAAPGE
+517 SKPGVKGGDEK
-530 TVTYASLTKEIR
+530 VTYASLTKEIR
-542 DAVPASTNKNQNMQ
+542 EAVPPDPKGGNNQKA
-556 RELAAEFEKRVKA
+556 LGAEFEKRVKA
-569 GEPAPWQEVFAE
+569 GEPVPWQEVYAMS
-581 VRDTKGKLSE
+581 RAPAKLSE
-591 REIERMKK
+591 REIERRKK

-610 PKILGGEE
+610 PRILGGDE
-618 VMLKEFPDP
+618 VHLTEYPDP

-632 EWLRSPKNPYFAKA
+632 EWLRSAKNPYFAKA
-646 WVNRVWAT
+646 WVNRVWAS

-674 NEELMDYLAD
+674 NGELMDYLAD
-684 GFVKSGYNMAWLH
+684 GFVKNGHDMAWLH
-697 KEVLT
+697 RQILT

-716 KGDEKNFSRFVIRRL
+716 KNDEKNFSRFVIRRL

-745 STERIGKFR
+745 ATERIGKFR
-754 DEIEA
+754 DEIEI

-769 RAGNGGKGGGSNYSL
+769 RGGKGASNYSL

-816 ELLNALEQSKGAGW
+816 ELLNALEQSRGGAW
-830 VDEIRKA
+830 IEEIRKA
-837 TTTASPA
+837 TSAAGSA
-844 RAKGDIAQL
+844 GRSKAEIALL
-853 EGLIRKMEFKLKENP
+853 ESTVRKLEAKLKDAP
-868 ARREQM
+868 ARREQL
-874 EAELKAAKEKLA
+874 ETELKRAKERLA
-886 KLQPS
+886 KLQPAAPVK
-891 PAATKPTTA
+891 PAPVASS
-900 NLDDYINLVFLRTVS
+900 DDYITQVFLRTVS

-925 ARADLAAATSPSE
+925 ARADIAAANSPAE

>member
-1 MRAIIPLP
+1 MRP
-9 DRRPGRTEI
+9 
-18 AMSGADFGQF
+18 
-28 VNSFFPVH
+28 
-36 VSPPSVMRHA
+36 A
-46 AFLLVG
+46 ACLLVG
-52 SLLLTGSAL
+52 SLVLTGSVL

-91 LISRAGCSGREC
+91 LISRAGCNGREC
-103 HGSFQGRGGFQLSL
+103 HGSFQGRGGFELSL
-117 FGYDFEKDHKQM
+117 FGYDFEKDLKEM
-129 TVNADGDEKQ
+129 TQDADGGEKQ
-139 VRINREQPEKSL
+139 VRINREHPEKSL
-151 LLTKGTNEEAHKGK
+151 LLLKGTNEEPHKGK

-192 TGEFGHLEITPKEIV
+192 TGEFGRLEVTPKEIV
-207 FKRPGEKVQLRVLA
+207 FKRAGEKVQLRVLA

-251 MVEAKDKGDTH
+251 LVEAKDKGDTH

-270 VHPIPVMLPVSDKVG
+270 VTPIPVMLPVSDKVG
-285 PKYPQVATASKVD
+285 PKYPPVATASKVD
-298 ELVVGKL
+298 ELVVEKL

-313 ETCTDT
+313 GVCTDT

-326 LDLVGTLPTPDQITS
+326 LDLIGTLPTPDEITR
-341 FLADKSPSKRA
+341 FLADKSAGKRA
-352 AKIDELLKTP
+352 AKVDELLKTP
-362 AYAAWWATKLSDFL
+362 AYAAWWTTKLSDFL
-376 GNNPRVLRGNGQNN
+376 GNNARVLRGNGQNN

-399 YDWMKERIA
+399 YDWMKERVA
-408 KNEPYDQMMAG
+408 RNEPYDQMMAG
-419 IILATGRT
+419 IILASGRT
-427 KPGQTYEEFARE
+427 KEGQTYEEFAKE
-439 MSGYFRTENPLNF
+439 MSGYFRAENPLNF
-452 VERPNMPYFWQR
+452 AERPTMPYFWQR
-464 SNLQKAEEKA
+464 QNLQKAEEKA

-489 QCHKHPFDQWTQND
+489 QCHKHPFDQWTMND
-503 FKSFQAFFEGVRYA
+503 FKSFQAFFEGVKYG
-517 SKGGGGKSAAPGE
+517 SKPTPKSSDE
-530 TVTYASLTKEIR
+530 KITYASLTKEIR
-542 DAVPASTNKNQNMQ
+542 EAVPPDPKGGNNQKA
-556 RELAAEFEKRVKA
+556 LGAEFEKRVKA

-581 VRDTKGKLSE
+581 VRDQRKLSQ
-591 REIERMKK
+591 RELEQLKK
-599 QNPNFDGRVLT
+599 RNPNFDGRVLT
-610 PKILGGEE
+610 PKVLGGEE
-618 VMLKEFPDP
+618 VMLKEYPDP

-646 WVNRVWAT
+646 WVNRVWAS

-674 NEELMDYLAD
+674 NEALMDHLAD

-697 KEVLT
+697 KEILT
-702 SATYQRSWKPNDTN
+702 SATYQRSWQPNDTN
-716 KGDEKNFSRFVIRRL
+716 KHDEKNFSRFVLRRL

-754 DEIEA
+754 DDIEN
-759 RAIGPNANAG
+759 RAIGPTANAG
-769 RAGNGGKGGGSNYSL
+769 RNGKGASTYSL

-816 ELLNALEQSKGAGW
+816 ELLNALEQSKGAAW

-837 TTTASPA
+837 TTTASA
-844 RAKGDIAQL
+844 GRAKGDIAQL
-853 EGLIRKMEFKLKENP
+853 EGLIRKLESKLKDNP
-868 ARREQM
+868 DRSELK
-874 EAELKAAKEKLA
+874 AELKSAKEKLA
-886 KLQPS
+886 KLVPS
-891 PAATKPTTA
+891 PTATKPATA
-900 NLDDYINLVFLRTVS
+900 NLDDFISQVFLRTVS

-925 ARADLAAATSPSE
+925 ARADLAAAPSPAE

>member
-1 MRAIIPLP
+1 MRYTP
-9 DRRPGRTEI
+9 
-18 AMSGADFGQF
+18 
-28 VNSFFPVH
+28 
-36 VSPPSVMRHA
+36 
-46 AFLLVG
+46 
-52 SLLLTGSAL
+52 LLLFGSFVFIGSVF
-61 AKDAPLR
+61 AKEAPLR
-68 TAEQRFSSLS
+68 TPEQRFGSLA

-139 VRINREQPEKSL
+139 VRINKEQPEKSL
-151 LLTKGTNEEAHKGK
+151 LLTKGTNEEPHKGK

-174 YNLMLKWIQAGA
+174 YNLMLKWIQGGA
-186 KSDVEA
+186 KLDVEA
-192 TGEFGHLEITPKEIV
+192 TGEFSHLDITPKEIV
-207 FKRPGEKVQLRVLA
+207 FKKPGDKIQLRVLA

-238 SNDDSVSTISATG
+238 SNDDSVSTVSITG
-251 MVEAKDKGDTH
+251 LVESKDKGDTH

-270 VHPIPVMLPVSDKVG
+270 VDPVPVMLPVSDKVG
-285 PKYPQVATASKVD
+285 TKYPKVATASKVD
-298 ELVVGKL
+298 EHVIGKL
-305 RKLGIVPS
+305 QKLGIIPS
-313 ETCTDT
+313 EVCTDT

-326 LDLVGTLPTPDQITS
+326 LDLTGTLPTPDQITA
-341 FLADKSPSKRA
+341 FLADKSPLKRS
-352 AKIDELLKTP
+352 AKIHDLLKTP
-362 AYAAWWATKLSDFL
+362 AYAAWWTTRLSDFL
-376 GNNPRVLRGNGQNN
+376 GNNARVLRGNGANN
-390 YGERFSRQW
+390 YGDRFSRQW
-399 YDWMKERIA
+399 YDWMQVRIA

-439 MSGYFRTENPLNF
+439 MSGYFRAENPLNF
-452 VERPNMPYFWQR
+452 AERPNMPYFWQR

-503 FKSFQAFFEGVRYA
+503 FKSFQAFFEGVNYGG
-517 SKGGGGKSAAPGE
+517 KGGGGKAGGGLPAQTGE
-530 TVTYASLTKEIR
+530 TVTYASLTKEIK
-542 DAVPASTNKNQNMQ
+542 DAVPPDPKGGNNQKALG
-556 RELAAEFEKRVKA
+556 EEFEKRVKA
-569 GEPAPWQEVFAE
+569 GEPAPWLEVFTT

-591 REIERMKK
+591 REIEQMKK
-599 QNPNFDGRVLT
+599 KNPNFDGRVLT
-610 PKILGGEE
+610 PRVLGGEE
-618 VMLKEFPDP
+618 VMLKEYPDP

-674 NEELMDYLAD
+674 NEGLMDYLAD
-684 GFVKSGYNMAWLH
+684 GFVKNGYNMAWLH
-697 KEVLT
+697 KEILN

-716 KGDEKNFSRFVIRRL
+716 KNDEKNFSRFVIRRL

-745 STERIGKFR
+745 GSERLASFR
-754 DEIEA
+754 DDIEN

-769 RAGNGGKGGGSNYSL
+769 RAGGGGGKGGVSNYSL

-868 ARREQM
+868 DRREQM

-886 KLQPS
+886 KLVPS
-891 PAATKPTTA
+891 PTATKPTTA

-925 ARADLAAATSPSE
+925 ARADLTAATSPAE

>member
-1 MRAIIPLP
+1 
-9 DRRPGRTEI
+9 
-18 AMSGADFGQF
+18 
-28 VNSFFPVH
+28 
-36 VSPPSVMRHA
+36 MRHA
-46 AFLLVG
+46 APLLILALV
-52 SLLLTGSAL
+52 LTGSVL

-68 TAEQRFSSLS
+68 TAEQRFTNLS

-91 LISRAGCSGREC
+91 LISRAGCNGREC
-103 HGSFQGRGGFQLSL
+103 HGSFQGRGGFELSL
-117 FGYDFEKDHKQM
+117 FGYDFDKDLKEM
-129 TVNADGDEKQ
+129 TQDADGGEKQ
-139 VRINREQPEKSL
+139 VRINKDEPAKSL
-151 LLTKGTNEEAHKGK
+151 LLLKGTNEEAHKGK

-192 TGEFGHLEITPKEIV
+192 TGEFGHLEVTPKEIV
-207 FKRPGEKVQLRVLA
+207 FKRAGEKVQLRVLA

-251 MVEAKDKGDTH
+251 LVESKDKGDTH

-270 VHPIPVMLPVSDKVG
+270 VTPIPVMLPVSDKVG

-298 ELVVGKL
+298 ELVVAKL

-313 ETCTDT
+313 GTCTDT

-326 LDLVGTLPTPDQITS
+326 LDLIGTLPTPDEITR
-341 FLADKSPSKRA
+341 FLADKSAGKRA

-362 AYAAWWATKLSDFL
+362 AYAAWWTTKLSDFL
-376 GNNPRVLRGNGQNN
+376 GNNARVLRGNGQNN

-399 YDWMKERIA
+399 YDWMKERVA

-419 IILATGRT
+419 IILASGRT
-427 KPGQTYEEFARE
+427 KEGQTYEEFSKE
-439 MSGYFRTENPLNF
+439 MSGYFRAENPLNF
-452 VERPNMPYFWQR
+452 AERPTMPYFWQR
-464 SNLQKAEEKA
+464 QNLQKAEEKA

-489 QCHKHPFDQWTQND
+489 QCHKHPFDQWTKDD
-503 FKSFQAFFEGVRYA
+503 FKSFQAFFEGVKYGSKPV
-517 SKGGGGKSAAPGE
+517 SKGSEEKI
-530 TVTYASLTKEIR
+530 TYASLTKEIR
-542 DAVPASTNKNQNMQ
+542 EAVPPDPKGGNNQ
-556 RELAAEFEKRVKA
+556 RALGAEFEKRVKA

-581 VRDTKGKLSE
+581 VRDQRKLSE
-591 REIERMKK
+591 RELERMKK

-610 PKILGGEE
+610 PKILGGEA

-632 EWLRSPKNPYFAKA
+632 EWLRSAKNPYFAKA
-646 WVNRVWAT
+646 WVNRVWAS

-674 NEELMDYLAD
+674 NEELMDHLAD

-697 KEVLT
+697 KEILT
-702 SATYQRSWKPNDTN
+702 SATYQRSWQPNDTN
-716 KGDEKNFSRFVIRRL
+716 KHDEKNFSRFVLRRL

-754 DEIEA
+754 DEIES

-769 RAGNGGKGGGSNYSL
+769 RAGNGGKGAGSTYSL

-816 ELLNALEQSKGAGW
+816 ELLGALEQSKGAAW
-830 VDEIRKA
+830 VEEVRKA
-837 TTTASPA
+837 TTPASAA
-844 RAKGDIAQL
+844 RAKGDISQL
-853 EGLIRKMEFKLKENP
+853 EGLIRKLEFKLKESP
-868 ARREQM
+868 DRKEL
-874 EAELKAAKEKLA
+874 ESELKGAKEKLA
-886 KLQPS
+886 KLVPS
-891 PAATKPTTA
+891 PTAAKPTA
-900 NLDDYINLVFLRTVS
+900 ASLDDYITQVFLRTVS
-915 RPPTATEIEK
+915 RPPTATEFEK
-925 ARADLAAATSPSE
+925 ARADLTAANSTAE

>member
-1 MRAIIPLP
+1 
-9 DRRPGRTEI
+9 
-18 AMSGADFGQF
+18 
-28 VNSFFPVH
+28 
-36 VSPPSVMRHA
+36 MRHA
-46 AFLLVG
+46 LL
-52 SLLLTGSAL
+52 LLFGLLFLTGSVF
-61 AKDAPLR
+61 AKDAPIR
-68 TAEQRFSSLS
+68 TAEQRFATLA

-83 SFRRHVVP
+83 SFRRHIVP
-91 LISRAGCSGREC
+91 LVSRAGCNGREC
-103 HGSFQGRGGFQLSL
+103 HGSFQGRGGFKLSL
-117 FGYDFEKDHKQM
+117 FGYDFEKDLEQM
-129 TVNADGDEKQ
+129 TVKADGDEKQ
-139 VRINREQPEKSL
+139 VRINRQQPEKSL
-151 LLTKGTNEEAHKGK
+151 LLLKATNEEPHKGK
-165 ERYKKGSWE
+165 ERFKKGSWE
-174 YNLMLKWIQAGA
+174 YNMMLKWVQAGA
-186 KSDVEA
+186 KLDVEA
-192 TGEFGHLEITPKEIV
+192 TGEFDRLEISPKEIV
-207 FKRPGEKVQLRVLA
+207 FKKPGEKVQVRVMA

-238 SNDDSVSTISATG
+238 SNDDSVSTISLTG
-251 MVEAKDKGDTH
+251 VAESKDKGDTH

-285 PKYPQVATASKVD
+285 PKYPKLATTSKVD
-298 ELVVGKL
+298 QHVVSKL
-305 RKLGIVPS
+305 AKLGIIPS
-313 ETCTDT
+313 EVCTDT

-326 LDLVGTLPTPDQITS
+326 LDLIGTLPTPEQITS
-341 FLADKSPSKRA
+341 FLGDKSPSKRS

-362 AYAAWWATKLSDFL
+362 AYAAWWTTRLSDFL

-390 YGERFSRQW
+390 YGDRFSRQW
-399 YDWMKERIA
+399 YDWMQVRIA

-439 MSGYFRTENPLNF
+439 MSGYFRAENPLSF
-452 VERPNMPYFWQR
+452 PERPNMPYFWQR
-464 SNLQKAEEKA
+464 QNLQKAEEKA

-503 FKSFQAFFEGVRYA
+503 FKSFQAFFEGVSYGT
-517 SKGGGGKSAAPGE
+517 KGGGGGKGAPGLPGE
-530 TVTYASLTKEIR
+530 TVTYASLTKEIK
-542 DAVPASTNKNQNMQ
+542 DAVPPDPKGGNNQKA
-556 RELAAEFEKRVKA
+556 LGSEFERRVKA
-569 GEPAPWQEVFAE
+569 GEPVPWQEVYAT
-581 VRDTKGKLSE
+581 VRDSKNKLSE
-591 REIERMKK
+591 REIEQMKK
-599 QNPNFDGRVLT
+599 RNPNFDGRVLT
-610 PKILGGEE
+610 PRVLGGEE

-674 NEELMDYLAD
+674 NEELMDYLAE
-684 GFVKSGYNMAWLH
+684 GFVKKAYNMAWLH
-697 KEVLT
+697 KEILN

-716 KGDEKNFSRFVIRRL
+716 KGDDKNFSRFVIRRL

-745 STERIGKFR
+745 ATDRLAKFR
-754 DEIEA
+754 DDIEN

-769 RAGNGGKGGGSNYSL
+769 RGGKGASNYSL

-816 ELLNALEQSKGAGW
+816 ELLGALDQSKGTAW
-830 VDEIRKA
+830 VEEIRKA
-837 TTTASPA
+837 TTASTSPVK
-844 RAKGDIAQL
+844 RKGDDAQL
-853 EGLIRKMEFKLKENP
+853 EPLIRKLEFKLKSNP
-868 ARREQM
+868 GSKEL
-874 EAELKAAKEKLA
+874 EAELKQAREKIA

-891 PAATKPTTA
+891 PAPAESRAPIA
-900 NLDDYINLVFLRTVS
+900 NADAYITQVFLRTVS
-915 RPPTATEIEK
+915 RPPTATEFEK
-925 ARADLAAATSPSE
+925 ARVDLAAANTPAE

>member
-1 MRAIIPLP
+1 MRLPAILLAISLVS
-9 DRRPGRTEI
+9 
-18 AMSGADFGQF
+18 AS
-28 VNSFFPVH
+28 
-36 VSPPSVMRHA
+36 VSP
-46 AFLLVG
+46 
-52 SLLLTGSAL
+52 

-68 TAEQRFSSLS
+68 TPEERFASL
-78 AAEEP
+78 AKAEEP

-117 FGYDFEKDHKQM
+117 FGYDFDKDWKQL

-151 LLTKGTNEEAHKGK
+151 LLTKGTNEEPHKGK

-174 YNLMLKWIQAGA
+174 YNLMLKWIQTGA

-192 TGEFGHLEITPKEIV
+192 TGDFERLEVFPKEIV

-238 SNDDSVSTISATG
+238 SNDDSVSTISMTG
-251 MVEAKDKGDTH
+251 AVEAKDRGDTH

-270 VHPIPVMLPVSDKVG
+270 VHPIPVILPVSDKTG
-285 PKYPQVATASKVD
+285 PKYPRQATTSKVD

-305 RKLGIVPS
+305 QKLGIVPS
-313 ETCTDT
+313 EVCTDT

-326 LDLVGTLPTPDQITS
+326 LDVTGTLPTPDQITA
-341 FLADKSPSKRA
+341 FLNDKSSSKRA
-352 AKIDELLKTP
+352 AKVDELLKTP

-399 YDWMKERIA
+399 YDWMNHRIA

-439 MSGYFRTENPLNF
+439 MSGYFRAENPLSF
-452 VERPNMPYFWQR
+452 AERPNMPYFWQR
-464 SNLQKAEEKA
+464 QNLQKAEEKA

-503 FKSFQAFFEGVRYA
+503 FKSFQAFFEGVSYG
-517 SKGGGGKSAAPGE
+517 SKGGGGKGAPGVPGE
-530 TVTYASLTKEIR
+530 TVTYASLTKEIKE
-542 DAVPASTNKNQNMQ
+542 AVPPDPKGGNNQKALGN
-556 RELAAEFEKRVKA
+556 EFEKRVKA
-569 GEPAPWQEVFAE
+569 GEPAPWQEVYATI
-581 VRDTKGKLSE
+581 RDSKSKLSE
-591 REIERMKK
+591 REIEQMKK
-599 QNPNFDGRVLT
+599 KNPNFDGRVLT
-610 PKILGGEE
+610 PRVLGGEE
-618 VMLKEFPDP
+618 VMLKEYPDP

-674 NEELMDYLAD
+674 NEELMDYLAS
-684 GFVKSGYNMAWLH
+684 GFVKNGYNMAWLH
-697 KEVLT
+697 KEILN
-702 SATYQRSWKPNDTN
+702 SASYQRSWKPNDTN
-716 KGDEKNFSRFVIRRL
+716 KNDEKNFSRFVIRRL

-745 STERIGKFR
+745 GSERVAAFR
-754 DEIEA
+754 DDIEN

-769 RAGNGGKGGGSNYSL
+769 RGGKGASNYSL

-816 ELLNALEQSKGAGW
+816 ELLNALEQAKGGAFIE
-830 VDEIRKA
+830 EIRKA
-837 TTTASPA
+837 TSTKGVTAK
-844 RAKGDIAQL
+844 RKGDEAQL
-853 EGLIRKMEFKLKENP
+853 EPLIGKLEAKLKKNP
-868 ARREQM
+868 ASKEL
-874 EAELKAAKEKLA
+874 ETELKQAKERLA
-886 KLQPS
+886 KQQPQ
-891 PAATKPTTA
+891 PATSKTPIA
-900 NLDDYINLVFLRTVS
+900 NADDYIAQVFLRTVS
-915 RPPTATEIEK
+915 RPPTATEFEK
-925 ARADLAAATSPSE
+925 ARADIAAANSPAE

>member
-1 MRAIIPLP
+1 MRPTALYLI
-9 DRRPGRTEI
+9 
-18 AMSGADFGQF
+18 
-28 VNSFFPVH
+28 
-36 VSPPSVMRHA
+36 
-46 AFLLVG
+46 G
-52 SLLLTGSAL
+52 SLAL
-61 AKDAPLR
+61 ATSTFAKDVPLR
-68 TAEQRFSSLS
+68 TPEQRFGNIA

-117 FGYDFEKDHKQM
+117 FGYDFDKDHTQM

-139 VRINREQPEKSL
+139 VRINREQPAKSL

-186 KSDVEA
+186 KADVEA

-207 FKRPGEKVQLRVLA
+207 FKKPGDKTQLRVLA

-238 SNDDSVSTISATG
+238 SNDDSVSTISESG
-251 MVEAKDKGDTH
+251 LVVAKDKGDTH
-262 IVAFYDNG
+262 VVAFYDNG

-285 PKYPQVATASKVD
+285 TKYPKLASAANSTVD
-298 ELVVGKL
+298 QHISAKL
-305 RKLGIVPS
+305 QKLGIVPS
-313 ETCTDT
+313 EICTDT

-326 LDLVGTLPTPDQITS
+326 LDLTGTLPTPDQINA
-341 FLADKSPSKRA
+341 FLADKSSAKRA

-362 AYAAWWATKLSDFL
+362 AYAAWWTTKLSDFL
-376 GNNPRVLRGNGQNN
+376 GNNARVLRGNGQNN

-399 YDWMKERIA
+399 YDWMKERVA

-427 KPGQTYEEFARE
+427 KPGQTYEEFSRE
-439 MSGYFRTENPLNF
+439 MSGYFRAENPLNF
-452 VERPNMPYFWQR
+452 AERQNMPYFWQR
-464 SNLQKAEEKA
+464 QNLQKAEEKA

-503 FKSFQAFFEGVRYA
+503 FKSFQAFFEGVNFGNRPNA
-517 SKGGGGKSAAPGE
+517 KNSDEKI
-530 TVTYASLTKEIR
+530 TYASLTKEIKE
-542 DAVPASTNKNQNMQ
+542 AVPPDPKGGNNQKA
-556 RELAAEFEKRVKA
+556 LGAEFEKRVKA
-569 GEPAPWQEVFAE
+569 GEPAPWQEVFAIS
-581 VRDTKGKLSE
+581 RAPAKLSE
-591 REIERMKK
+591 REIERRKK

-610 PKILGGEE
+610 PKVLGGDE
-618 VMLKEFPDP
+618 VHLTEYPDP

-646 WVNRVWAT
+646 WVNRVWAS

-674 NEELMDYLAD
+674 NEALMDYLGD
-684 GFVKSGYNMAWLH
+684 GFVKSGYNMAWIH
-697 KEVLT
+697 KEILN

-716 KGDEKNFSRFVIRRL
+716 KNDEKNFSRFVIRRL
-731 PAEVVVDGITQATL
+731 PAEVVIDGITQATL
-745 STERIGKFR
+745 GSERIAGFR

-769 RAGNGGKGGGSNYSL
+769 RGGKGASNYSL

-816 ELLNALEQSKGAGW
+816 ELLNALEQAKGGAF
-830 VDEIRKA
+830 VEEVRKA
-837 TTTASPA
+837 TAPPA
-844 RAKGDIAQL
+844 AAKGKGDIAQL
-853 EGLIRKMEFKLKENP
+853 EAVVRKLEIRLKDINP
-868 ARREQM
+868 TRKAQA
-874 EAELKAAKEKLA
+874 EAELNQAKEKLA
-886 KLQPS
+886 KLQPATLS
-891 PAATKPTTA
+891 TPPAPTA
-900 NLDDYINLVFLRTVS
+900 KLDDYITQVFLRTVS
-915 RPPTATEIEK
+915 RPPTATEFEK
-925 ARADLAAATSPSE
+925 ARADFAAAKSPAE

>member
-1 MRAIIPLP
+1 MRLHTFA
-9 DRRPGRTEI
+9 
-18 AMSGADFGQF
+18 
-28 VNSFFPVH
+28 
-36 VSPPSVMRHA
+36 
-46 AFLLVG
+46 LLC
-52 SLLLTGSAL
+52 LSAL
-61 AKDAPLR
+61 TLPLVAKDAPLR
-68 TAEQRFSSLS
+68 TPEERFANLGK
-78 AAEEP
+78 AEEP

-117 FGYDFEKDHKQM
+117 FGYDFDKDWKQL

-151 LLTKGTNEEAHKGK
+151 LLTKGTNEEPHKGK

-174 YNLMLKWIQAGA
+174 YNVMLKWIQSGA
-186 KSDVEA
+186 KADVEA
-192 TGEFGHLEITPKEIV
+192 TGEFDRLEISPKEIV
-207 FKRPGEKVQLRVLA
+207 FKKLGEKVQLRVLA

-238 SNDDSVSTISATG
+238 SNDDSVSTISLTG
-251 MVEAKDKGDTH
+251 VAEAKDRGDTH

-270 VHPIPVMLPVSDKVG
+270 VHPIPVMLPVSDKTG
-285 PKYPQVATASKVD
+285 PKYPRLATPSKVD
-298 ELVVGKL
+298 ELVVAKL
-305 RKLGIVPS
+305 QKLGIVPS
-313 ETCTDT
+313 EVCTDT

-326 LDLVGTLPTPDQITS
+326 LDVTGTLPTPDQITA
-341 FLADKSPSKRA
+341 FLSDKSPGKRS
-352 AKIDELLKTP
+352 AKVEELLKTP

-390 YGERFSRQW
+390 YGDRFSRQW
-399 YDWMKERIA
+399 YDWMNQRIA

-439 MSGYFRTENPLNF
+439 MSGYFRAENPLNF
-452 VERPNMPYFWQR
+452 AERANMPYFWQR
-464 SNLQKAEEKA
+464 QNLQKAEEKA

-503 FKSFQAFFEGVRYA
+503 FKSFQAFFEGVTFG
-517 SKGGGGKSAAPGE
+517 SKGGGGKGNNKTAGTNE
-530 TVTYASLTKEIR
+530 TVTYASLTKEIKE
-542 DAVPASTNKNQNMQ
+542 AVPPDPKGGNNQKA
-556 RELAAEFEKRVKA
+556 LGSEFERRVKA
-569 GEPAPWQEVFAE
+569 GEPAPWQEVYATI
-581 VRDTKGKLSE
+581 RDSKNKLSE
-591 REIERMKK
+591 REIEQMKK
-599 QNPNFDGRVLT
+599 KNPNFDGRVLT
-610 PKILGGEE
+610 PRVLGGEE
-618 VMLKEFPDP
+618 VMLKEYPDP

-646 WVNRVWAT
+646 WVNRVWAS

-674 NEELMDYLAD
+674 NGELMDYLAE
-684 GFVKSGYNMAWLH
+684 GFVKHGYDMVWLH
-697 KEVLT
+697 REILT
-702 SATYQRSWKPNDTN
+702 SAAYQRSWQPNDTN
-716 KGDEKNFSRFVIRRL
+716 KNDEKNFSRFVIRRL
-731 PAEVVVDGITQATL
+731 PAELVVDGITQATL
-745 STERIGKFR
+745 ATDRLAKFR
-754 DEIEA
+754 DDIEN

-769 RAGNGGKGGGSNYSL
+769 RAGKGASNYSL

-816 ELLNALEQSKGAGW
+816 ELLGALEQSRGSAW
-830 VDEIRKA
+830 IEEIRKA
-837 TTTASPA
+837 TSVAQG
-844 RAKGDIAQL
+844 RNKGDKASAGQL
-853 EGLIRKMEFKLKENP
+853 EGLIRKLEAKLKEN
-868 ARREQM
+868 AGRKEL
-874 EAELKAAKEKLA
+874 EAELKSAKEKLA
-886 KLQPS
+886 RLQPTPS
-891 PAATKPTTA
+891 AEKRAPVNA
-900 NLDDYINLVFLRTVS
+900 DDYITQVFLRTVS

-925 ARADLAAATSPSE
+925 ARADLAAANSPAE

>member
-1 MRAIIPLP
+1 MRTVASI
-9 DRRPGRTEI
+9 
-18 AMSGADFGQF
+18 
-28 VNSFFPVH
+28 
-36 VSPPSVMRHA
+36 
-46 AFLLVG
+46 LLG
-52 SLLLTGSAL
+52 TLSLTATLV

-68 TAEQRFSSLS
+68 TPEQRFANL
-78 AAEEP
+78 AKAEEP

-91 LISRAGCSGREC
+91 LISRAGCNGREC

-117 FGYDFEKDHKQM
+117 FGYDFDKDLKQM
-129 TVNADGDEKQ
+129 TVNADGDEKE

-174 YNLMLKWIQAGA
+174 YNLVLKWIQAGA
-186 KSDVEA
+186 KGDVEA
-192 TGEFGHLEITPKEIV
+192 TGDFDRLEVSPQEIV
-207 FKRPGEKVQLRVLA
+207 FKKAGDKVQLRVLA

-238 SNDDSVSTISATG
+238 SNDDSVSTISPAG
-251 MVEAKDKGDTH
+251 VVEAKDKGDTH

-270 VHPIPVMLPVSDKVG
+270 VHPISVLLPVSDKVG
-285 PKYPQVATASKVD
+285 PKYPKLAIASKVD
-298 ELVVGKL
+298 EHVVSKL
-305 RKLGIVPS
+305 AKLGVIPS
-313 ETCTDT
+313 EVCTDT

-326 LDLVGTLPTPDQITS
+326 LDLTGTLPTPDQITA
-341 FLADKSPSKRA
+341 FLGDKSARKRA
-352 AKIDELLKTP
+352 AKVDELLKTP

-390 YGERFSRQW
+390 YGDKFSRQW

-427 KPGQTYEEFARE
+427 KPGQTYEEFSRE
-439 MSGYFRTENPLNF
+439 MSGYFRAENPLNF

-464 SNLQKAEEKA
+464 QNLQKAEEKA

-503 FKSFQAFFEGVRYA
+503 FKSFQAFFEGVSYNGNRG
-517 SKGGGGKSAAPGE
+517 GGGGKGAPGVPGE
-530 TVTYASLTKEIR
+530 TITYASLTKEIR
-542 DAVPASTNKNQNMQ
+542 AAVPPDPKGGNNQKA
-556 RELAAEFEKRVKA
+556 LGAEFEKRVKA
-569 GEPAPWQEVFAE
+569 GEPAPWQEVYATI
-581 VRDTKGKLSE
+581 RDSRKLSE
-591 REIERMKK
+591 RELEQMKK
-599 QNPNFDGRVLT
+599 RNPNFDGRVLT
-610 PKILGGEE
+610 PRVLGGEE
-618 VMLKEFPDP
+618 VMLKEYPDP

-674 NEELMDYLAD
+674 NEGLMDYLAD
-684 GFVKSGYNMAWLH
+684 GFVKSGYNLAWLH
-697 KEVLT
+697 REVLN

-716 KGDEKNFSRFVIRRL
+716 KNDEKNFSRFVIRRL

-745 STERIGKFR
+745 STERIGRFR
-754 DEIEA
+754 DEIET

-769 RAGNGGKGGGSNYSL
+769 RGGKGASNYSL

-816 ELLNALEQSKGAGW
+816 ELLSALEQAKGGAFIE
-830 VDEIRKA
+830 DIRKA
-837 TTTASPA
+837 TGGSAG
-844 RAKGDIAQL
+844 RNKGDAAQL
-853 EGLIRKMEFKLKENP
+853 EQLVRKLESKLKANP
-868 ARREQM
+868 ERKELA
-874 EAELKAAKEKLA
+874 AELKQAKEKLA

-891 PAATKPTTA
+891 PATEKSTPAKA
-900 NLDDYINLVFLRTVS
+900 DDYITQVFLRTVS
-915 RPPTATEIEK
+915 RPPTATEFEK
-925 ARADLAAATSPSE
+925 ARADLAAANSPAE